1 MFGTS
6 TISNSLEGCQIQ
18 ATPIA
23 LALDP
28 SWSQDRCGIRA
39 CPEAGR
45 AREPLGSLQPDRYG
59 RLRST
64 RYGGVAQPHRG
75 RWRQRVA
82 TGGYNCLLRPKPTP
96 EFLAARVLPCNSTSL
111 SAC

>member
-18 ATPIA
+18 ATPIS

-28 SWSQDRCGIRA
+28 SWSQDPCGIRA
-39 CPEAGR
+39 CAQAGR

-59 RLRST
+59 RLGSA
-64 RYGGVAQPHRG
+64 RYGGVAQPRRRPVAAARCEG
-75 RWRQRVA
+75 RLQLFA
-82 TGGYNCLLRPKPTP
+82 PPKAHARILSR
-96 EFLAARVLPCNSTSL
+96 EFLPFNSTSL
-111 SAC
+111 KAC